1 MSTETAKLSRVA
13 LIAMVVGSMVG
24 AGIFSLPSVFS
35 RSTGPL
41 GGLIAWAIA
50 GTGMLTLAMVFQ
62 FLARRR
68 PDLDAGIFAYA
79 KAGFGRYI
87 GFLAA
92 MGYWTAACLGNVSY
106 FVVFKATLGAVF
118 PFFGDGDTVPA
129 VLVSSILLWTTHF
142 GILRGIKQAAG
153 MNTVVTIAKIVPILI
168 FIICV
173 AFALDMDVLKENIRE
188 GAGADQ
194 GSLLEQVRGTML
206 ITVFVFLG
214 VEGASVYSRY
224 AKRRDD
230 VAIATI
236 TGFLLVLALLV
247 SVTLLSYGILPRAE
261 LAGLRN
267 PSMVG
272 VLRAA
277 VGPWGAVLVS
287 VGLMVSVAGAY
298 LSWIL
303 LAAEV
308 LHAAARAGTMP
319 AFLSHQNRHGVP
331 NKALWL
337 SNGVVQLFL
346 LGTLFTQDT
355 FVLVKSL
362 ASSMSLVPYFF
373 VAGFGLLIAS
383 RGDTYH
389 GWSRRRSF
397 ELCIAAIATTYA
409 IGMILAGGFDYFV
422 LSSLIYAPGT
432 ALFII
437 ARREQRGS
445 VFARFEWVVLCIV
458 VLGAATGL
466 WELASGN
473 MALGS
478 AAVGH

>member
-1 MSTETAKLSRVA
+1 MSTQTTRLSRTA
-13 LIAMVVGSMVG
+13 LAAMVVGSMVG

-35 RSTGPL
+35 RSTGPQ

-50 GTGMLTLAMVFQ
+50 GTGMLTLALVFQ
-62 FLARRR
+62 FLAQRR
-68 PDLDAGIFAYA
+68 PDLDSGIFAYA
-79 KAGFGRYI
+79 QAGFGCYV

-92 MGYWTAACLGNVSY
+92 LGYWTAACLGNVSY

-118 PFFGDGDTVPA
+118 PFFGEGDTVPA
-129 VLVSSILLWTTHF
+129 VLVSSVLLWVTHF

-168 FIICV
+168 FILCV
-173 AFALDMDVLKENIRE
+173 AFALDMDVLRENIRE
-188 GAGADQ
+188 GASAEQ
-194 GSLLEQVRGTML
+194 GSLFEQVRGTML

-224 AKRRDD
+224 AKRRED
-230 VAIATI
+230 VAFATVM
-236 TGFLLVLALLV
+236 GFLLVLALLV
-247 SVTLLSYGILPRAE
+247 AVTLLSYGILPRAA
-261 LAGLRN
+261 LAELRN
-267 PSMVG
+267 PSMAG

-298 LSWIL
+298 LSWVL

-308 LHAAARAGTMP
+308 LHAAAGAGTMP
-319 AFLSHQNRHGVP
+319 AFLGRQNRHGVP
-331 NKALWL
+331 HRALWL

-355 FVLVKSL
+355 FVFIKSL

-373 VAGFGLLIAS
+373 VAGFGLLTAT
-383 RGDTYH
+383 RGDTYS
-389 GWSRRRSF
+389 GNSRRRSF
-397 ELCIAAIATTYA
+397 EWCIAAIATVYA
-409 IGMILAGGFDYFV
+409 IGMILVGGFHYFV

-432 ALFII
+432 VLFII
-437 ARREQRGS
+437 ARREQRS
-445 VFARFEWVVLCIV
+445 PVFMGFEWVILGVV
-458 VLGAATGL
+458 VLGAVAGL
-466 WELASGN
+466 WGLVSGN
-473 MALGS
+473 MVLGGI
-478 AAVGH
+478 AVGH

>member
-1 MSTETAKLSRVA
+1 MNAETAKLSRMA
-13 LIAMVVGSMVG
+13 LVAMVVGSMVG

-35 RSTGPL
+35 RTTGPL
-41 GGLIAWAIA
+41 GGLVAWAIA

-68 PDLDAGIFAYA
+68 PDLDSGIFAYA

-92 MGYWTAACLGNVSY
+92 LGYWTAACLGNVSY

-142 GILRGIKQAAG
+142 GILRGIRQAAG

-168 FIICV
+168 FIVCV
-173 AFALDMDVLKENIRE
+173 AFAMDMDVLRANIQE
-188 GAGADQ
+188 GASPDK
-194 GSLLEQVRGTML
+194 GSLLEQVRSTML

-230 VAIATI
+230 VAVATV

-261 LAGLRN
+261 LATLRN
-267 PSMVG
+267 PSMAG

-277 VGPWGAVLVS
+277 VGPWGSVLVS

-308 LHAAARAGTMP
+308 LHAASRANTMP
-319 AFLSHQNRHGVP
+319 SFLSRQNKHGVP
-331 NKALWL
+331 DRALWL
-337 SNGVVQLFL
+337 SNGIVQLFL

-355 FVLVKSL
+355 FVLVKNL
-362 ASSMSLVPYFF
+362 ASSMSLIPYFF
-373 VAGFGLLIAS
+373 VAGFGLLMAV
-383 RGDTYH
+383 RGEAYD
-389 GWSRRRSF
+389 GWSSRRKF
-397 ELCIAAIATTYA
+397 ELCIAAVATIYA
-409 IGMILAGGFDYFV
+409 IGMILAGGFSYFV
-422 LSSLIYAPGT
+422 LSALIYAPGT
-432 ALFII
+432 ILFII
-437 ARREQRGS
+437 ARREQHGA
-445 VFARFEWVVLCIV
+445 VFAGFEWPILLII
-458 VLGAATGL
+458 VLGS
-466 WELASGN
+466 LAGIWGITTGN
-473 MALGS
+473 MRL
-478 AAVGH
+478 